1 MSFLSPHIAARVF
14 DTPLL
19 VADGKLAAILTGI
32 GGRLVEGG
40 VSLETP
46 SINHVA
52 FDQGRAS
59 DVAMG
64 RLGDRLGRV
73 IEASGGR
80 GFDMVDGVAVVAVE
94 GTLVH
99 KGAYVGQSSGQTSY
113 QGLQAQIARAR
124 RDPAVRAVVFEIDSH
139 GGEAAGAFETADM
152 IYALSREKPTM
163 AILTAHANSGGYLLA
178 APCRQIVMP
187 AEGTAGSIGALS
199 IMIDARGRL
208 EQDGVKVTVLRSG
221 KKKFDTHP
229 ADPLETAAGRLQA
242 MIDTTRDQFA
252 AAVGRYRG
260 DRLTKVQ
267 ALATEAEVFGGGD
280 ALKHG
285 LVDGLGHGNEAFD
298 AFRKAVNRAG

>member
-32 GGRLVEGG
+32 GGRLVDGG
-40 VSLETP
+40 VQADVA
-46 SINHVA
+46 SIRHIA
-52 FDQGRAS
+52 FEDGRGS

-80 GFDMVDGVAVVAVE
+80 GFDMVDGVAVIAVE

-124 RDPAVRAVVFEIDSH
+124 RDPAVRAVVFEVDSH
-139 GGEAAGAFETADM
+139 GGEAAGAFETAEM
-152 IYALSREKPTM
+152 IFALSREKPTM
-163 AILTAHANSGGYLLA
+163 AILTSHANSGGYLLA

-187 AEGTAGSIGALS
+187 PEGTAGSIGALS
-199 IMIDARGRL
+199 VMIDARGRL
-208 EQDGVKVTVLRSG
+208 ENDGLKVSVLRSG

-229 ADPLETAAGRLQA
+229 ADPLETAAARLQS
-242 MIDTTRDQFA
+242 MIDATRDQFA
-252 AAVGRYRG
+252 TAVGRYRG
-260 DRLTKVQ
+260 PRLSKAA
-267 ALATEAEVFGGGD
+267 ALETEAEVFAGPA
-280 ALKHG
+280 ALSRG